1 MTREQRLAR
10 MRELLEPMRAY
21 LHELHDEEEA
31 EVEAAAVE
39 GGRVETDRKRRRR
52 PPTE

>member
-21 LHELHDEEEA
+21 PHELHDEEEA
-31 EVEAAAVE
+31 EAKAAVIE
-39 GGRVETDRKRRRR
+39 GGRG
-52 PPTE
+52 